1 MHPAKRQAAL
11 EELTTLASTGAD
23 RAALKD
29 KGLQLGVPHSEI
41 AMLVEKAIREG
52 RPAGYETGVTSPP
65 QAPHLHGYAPDQ
77 APPPGTVTPYGV
89 APAGAVPGH
98 PHTQHRRP
106 AKAGSSSN
114 EAYAA
119 IGLGLLLLI
128 GGVIATIVSYDAA
141 RESGRFS
148 VWYGVIILC
157 GAISLSQGIVGLFR
171 NK

>member
-1 MHPAKRQAAL
+1 MNPAKRQAAL
-11 EELTTLASTGAD
+11 EELTTMASTGAD
-23 RAALKD
+23 RAALKA

-89 APAGAVPGH
+89 APAGAMHGH
-98 PHTQHRRP
+98 PHTQHRPP
-106 AKAGSSSN
+106 AMAGSSSN
-114 EAYAA
+114 SAYVA
-119 IGLGLLLLI
+119 IGIGLLLLF
-128 GGVIATIVSYDAA
+128 GGIVATIVSYDSA
-141 RESGRFS
+141 REGGRFS
-148 VWYGVIILC
+148 VWYGAILIGVLSLGKGII
-157 GAISLSQGIVGLFR
+157 GLFR